1 MLSRLTGAC
10 QSEKAS
16 QEQVSDKAA
25 AGVTALVK
33 LVQIVGKDCGAQELA
48 QAAKNL
54 VAASDK
60 TSQTQQTLQQYPAA
74 LHALTASCTS
84 ALEVVQS
91 VLPLQHAA
99 EEISSVTTPPGIV
112 TPSLNTA
119 VSGHRKAGAAH
130 DGMVIPTL
138 EAAQAQYQH
147 RQYDL
152 CLLTLHI
159 LTDAAGTS
167 APEAQGL
174 TSICKIHKHAAVQE
188 WHKVLGLSLNSSEA
202 DIKRQYRKLAAQV
215 HPDKCKL
222 EGAEEAFKLLG
233 RAVAHALSAADK
245 NRGQVAEESDAE
257 AGPAAA
263 WWEEWAEE
271 QPASRKRRHPTS
283 KPTAED
289 EQQDQGLANMTTQ
302 ELQAEVRKRQ
312 AAVLRPEP
320 GSEEEQL
327 NAFQRQTR
335 LRVARTALGEH
346 LQKATATAGRGFH

>member
-1 MLSRLTGAC
+1 MLSRLTGAY

-25 AGVTALVK
+25 AGVTALAK
-33 LVQIVGKDCGAQELA
+33 LVQIIGKDCGTQELA
-48 QAAKNL
+48 QAAKSL

-60 TSQTQQTLQQYPAA
+60 TNQTQQTLQQYPAA

-99 EEISSVTTPPGIV
+99 EEA
-112 TPSLNTA
+112 LTA
-119 VSGHRKAGAAH
+119 
-130 DGMVIPTL
+130 
-138 EAAQAQYQH
+138 
-147 RQYDL
+147 
-152 CLLTLHI
+152 
-159 LTDAAGTS
+159 
-167 APEAQGL
+167 
-174 TSICKIHKHAAVQE
+174 ICKIHKHAAVQE
-188 WHKVLGLSLNSSEA
+188 WHKVLGLPLIAPEA
-202 DIKRQYRKLAAQV
+202 DVKRHYRKLAAQV

-245 NRGQVAEESDAE
+245 NRGQAAEESDAE

-263 WWEEWAEE
+263 WWEEWEEE

-283 KPTAED
+283 KPTVED

-312 AAVLRPEP
+312 SAVLRPEP

-327 NAFQRQTR
+327 NAFQRQKR

-346 LQKATATAGRGFH
+346 LQKATATAGRGFY